1 MACRDVV
8 HPSLT
13 CTDSTCKISR
23 SSTHHRWIHAIVD
36 RVRFPNLQA
45 PFCLVRVQEVKNRS
59 YLRFWLEL
67 ASETA
72 LFGCVVSCHNSF
84 VRLKSKIDRDRAI
97 AKLASQFFPYST
109 WPKWYVDFKWP
120 YLSQLWTWVAQR
132 GCASQNTNSDNSSV
146 SGTTQCTTKGSVFRK
161 DPSMAPMVDGKPTTL
176 KKISNK
182 SD

>member
-1 MACRDVV
+1 MLPLACRDVV

-72 LFGCVVSCHNSF
+72 SFGCVVSCHNSF

-97 AKLASQFFPYST
+97 AKLAVTSSPIRRGPSDTLISNGRISVNCGLGLHREVVHHRTRTVTTVQSLGQHS
-109 WPKWYVDFKWP
+109 V
-120 YLSQLWTWVAQR
+120 LQR
-132 GCASQNTNSDNSSV
+132 GAFFEKTPAWPQW
-146 SGTTQCTTKGSVFRK
+146 
-161 DPSMAPMVDGKPTTL
+161 
-176 KKISNK
+176 
-182 SD
+182 